1 MIVVC
6 INDNWEDCPV
16 PFRPKKGELY
26 EVIDLLYS
34 KTKSDKNPYYVL
46 REISWTNRIGWTH
59 LNFREVDINIDE
71 IEEIVKETVPVLI

>member
-16 PFRPKKGELY
+16 PIRPKKGELY

-34 KTKSDKNPYYVL
+34 ETKTDKNPYYVL
-46 REISWTNRIGWTH
+46 REISWTRRIGWTH
-59 LNFREVDINIDE
+59 VNFREVDIDIDE
-71 IEEIVKETVPVLI
+71 IEEIVRETVPVLI